1 MNRRQYTN
9 EFKTDAV
16 RLARTSGKP
25 VAQVAKD
32 LGIKDN
38 VLYRWMKIFGSPND
52 GSGKITPNEHEEL
65 MKLRREIRVLRE
77 ERDILRKAAAYFAK
91 EQY

>member
-9 EFKTDAV
+9 EFKAEAV
-16 RLARTSGKP
+16 KLVRSTGQSASQT
-25 VAQVAKD
+25 AKD
-32 LGIKDN
+32 LGIPAN
-38 VLYRWMKIFGSPND
+38 VLYKWMTLFGSPND

-65 MKLRREIRVLRE
+65 MRLRRENRILKE
-77 ERDILRKAAAYFAK
+77 ERDILKKAAAYFAK